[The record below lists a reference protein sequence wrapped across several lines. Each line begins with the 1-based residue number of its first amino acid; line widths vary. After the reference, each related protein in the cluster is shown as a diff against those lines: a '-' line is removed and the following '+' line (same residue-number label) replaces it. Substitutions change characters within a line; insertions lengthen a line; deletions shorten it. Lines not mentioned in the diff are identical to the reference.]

1 MIYSTLQPKV
11 NMLIC
16 LLICPALGSIS
27 WGQAISSKTPLETGT
42 PITGSNTDPSDAS
55 DHSQKTETSNG
66 VAAVITINGLCDVSP
81 SDKTKATSCKTLI
94 TQSQFEKVINAI
106 QPDMPARARR
116 EFALRY
122 AKALVMTKM
131 AEEMGLDAGPI
142 YEEQMKLARIQI
154 LTKEL
159 NKAIETKVSQISHQ
173 DIEDYYNSNRANF
186 ETVEM
191 DRIYVPTSRQAIT
204 VSDKALSDADRED
217 RSRESEQIMRE
228 EANVLHGR
236 AVAGEEFAT
245 LEADAY
251 KVAGIKAATVNT
263 SITIRRTSL
272 PANQVSVM
280 ALNPGQVSSILTDP
294 RGYVIYKVKTK
305 TVMPLDQVQEEIK
318 ATLRTQRLRS
328 ELNDIED
335 DATPV
340 LDEIYFQPKRS
351 QQRMTRASEPA
362 KSGSMPY
369 SGKPQE

>member
-1 MIYSTLQPKV
+1 
-11 NMLIC
+11 
-16 LLICPALGSIS
+16 
-27 WGQAISSKTPLETGT
+27 
-42 PITGSNTDPSDAS
+42 
-55 DHSQKTETSNG
+55 
-66 VAAVITINGLCDVSP
+66 
-81 SDKTKATSCKTLI
+81 LI